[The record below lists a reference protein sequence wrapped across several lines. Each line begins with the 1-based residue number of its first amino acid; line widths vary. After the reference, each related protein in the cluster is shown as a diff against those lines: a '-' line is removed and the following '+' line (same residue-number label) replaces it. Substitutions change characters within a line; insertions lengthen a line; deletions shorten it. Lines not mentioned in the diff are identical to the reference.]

1 MMDRTSDEDK
11 DEQQVLDRLNRKLE
25 DAATSRIPD
34 ECTDGPAKVSS
45 LAGPTA
51 GPPDS
56 RLLDDDDNLLP
67 PQQQ

>member
-1 MMDRTSDEDK
+1 M
-11 DEQQVLDRLNRKLE
+11 LDRLDRKLE

-34 ECTDGPAKVSS
+34 ECTDGPAKGPS

-51 GPPDS
+51 GLPDI
-56 RLLDDDDNLLP
+56 RLLDDDDDDDDDLLP